1 VSPSIVP
8 EFPADIPDAELV
20 HRAKV
25 GDFDALETLAT
36 RHEQQVYSLVLR
48 MLRQPQDAEDVV
60 QQTFLSVIENLPGF
74 REESSFKTW
83 LMRIATHA
91 ALKVIRKRRGL
102 DTISLEAATEAAN
115 DGEPIP
121 HPEFIAD
128 WREPPHELVAHAETG
143 RLLDNA
149 LNELDEKHRLVFVL
163 RDVQGLS
170 VKETAQALALSE
182 ANVKVRLLRA
192 RLALREQLTRSFGD
206 PARRLA
212 PHRH

>member
-1 VSPSIVP
+1 VSPSQSSAV
-8 EFPADIPDAELV
+8 PADTSNADLV
-20 HRAKV
+20 RRANA
-25 GDFDALETLAT
+25 GDFNALEELTT
-36 RHEQQVYSLVLR
+36 RHEQQVYSLALR
-48 MLRQPQDAEDVV
+48 MLRHRQDAEDVV
-60 QQTFLSVIENLPGF
+60 QQTFLSMVEHLSGF
-74 REESSFKTW
+74 REESSFTTW

-102 DTISLEAATEAAN
+102 DTISLEAAAEAAGQ
-115 DGEPIP
+115 GESIP

-128 WREPPHELVAHAETG
+128 WREAPHELIARGETG
-143 RLLDNA
+143 QLLEDA
-149 LNELDEKHRLVFVL
+149 LNRLDEKHRLVFIL

-192 RLALREQLTRSFGD
+192 RLALREQLTRVLGD
-206 PARRLA
+206 PATRLE